1 MAQMRKQHARGRNA
15 LVVLAA
21 MVALGGSA
29 TTAANAACQV
39 SSPVLGE
46 VSPAN
51 LERGVGQDVIFDGVD
66 APRRH
71 RCAKVAVLK
80 DRYEGGARGRG

>member
-1 MAQMRKQHARGRNA
+1 MTLRAS
-15 LVVLAA
+15 AA
-21 MVALGGSA
+21 DLNTV
-29 TTAANAACQV
+29 N
-39 SSPVLGE
+39 
-46 VSPAN
+46 
-51 LERGVGQDVIFDGVD
+51 DGVD